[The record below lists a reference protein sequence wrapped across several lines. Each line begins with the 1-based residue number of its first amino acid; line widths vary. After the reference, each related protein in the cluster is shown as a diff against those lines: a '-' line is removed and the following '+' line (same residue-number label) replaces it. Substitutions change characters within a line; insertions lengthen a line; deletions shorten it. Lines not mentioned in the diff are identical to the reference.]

1 MTYEDIVHEYRKLF
15 VMLVEK
21 AGRETGN
28 TSYLRVEKILIEKN
42 VEKLEQGLIERE
54 PEFVIIV
61 CSYLILLF
69 CDIYGIDGVEGWDQE
84 ESATK
89 LSEFYQE
96 FLKKATIKF
105 CEKYGLEPFDD
116 PETSFK
122 LIAIGK
128 NEKGSNS

>member
-28 TSYLRVEKILIEKN
+28 TSYIRVEEILKEKN

-69 CDIYGIDGVEGWDQE
+69 CDIYGIDSVEEWDQE

-122 LIAIGK
+122 LIAIGR
-128 NEKGSNS
+128 NEKGSNN

>member
-1 MTYEDIVHEYRKLF
+1 MTYGEVVHEYRKLF

-21 AGRETGN
+21 AGRDTGN
-28 TSYLRVEKILIEKN
+28 TSYIRVEEILKEKK
-42 VEKLEQGLIERE
+42 VEMLEEELIKDE

-61 CSYLILLF
+61 CSYLVLLF
-69 CDIYGIDGVEGWDQE
+69 CDIYGIDGVEEWDQE

-122 LIAIGK
+122 LIAIGR
-128 NEKGSNS
+128 NEKGSNN

>member
-15 VMLVEK
+15 IMLVEK

-28 TSYLRVEKILIEKN
+28 TRYLRVEETLKEKN
-42 VEKLEQGLIERE
+42 VKKLEQGLIERE

-61 CSYLILLF
+61 CSYLVLLF
-69 CDIYGIDGVEGWDQE
+69 CDIYGIDGVEEWDQE

-122 LIAIGK
+122 LIAIGR
-128 NEKGSNS
+128 NEKGSNN